1 MELANLFS
9 RRFAHTRLY
18 ETDRGVWIRFDPSQ
32 KQINLGTVHFNE
44 NDRKLYAIEEIK
56 TLNILPNATKCH
68 VALEFSSSERN
79 GYVVGSTINTQVRGA
94 SHAWWFIYKDLEFG
108 NKKVRIRFKNKRSDD
123 QSKAIYSEMT
133 VSDYDHR

>member
-68 VALEFSSSERN
+68 VALEFREKRLCCRVHHQHSSSRSFTCM
-79 GYVVGSTINTQVRGA
+79 VVYLQGPGIWKQKSQDKI
-94 SHAWWFIYKDLEFG
+94 
-108 NKKVRIRFKNKRSDD
+108 
-123 QSKAIYSEMT
+123 
-133 VSDYDHR
+133 